1 MGLFGLFKRKSAI
14 AEAGVP
20 RSYEPIPSAFAQNN
34 LEQPSVNQDLNPFT
48 QPTAFQQGYNKDSD
62 LIVSKLE
69 LINARL
75 ENIAK
80 RLETIERY
88 LMQQN
93 PPQDQPQA
101 QMQRRW

>member
-1 MGLFGLFKRKSAI
+1 MFKKRDVGIEVA
-14 AEAGVP
+14 P

-48 QPTAFQQGYNKDSD
+48 QPTAFQQGYSKDSD

-80 RLETIERY
+80 RLEIIERY
-88 LMQQN
+88 LMRQN
-93 PPQDQPQA
+93 PPQDQPPA